1 MKPQANRLA
10 FTAFLALGLLTAT
23 VEARSLRHQN
33 HHDTNEEDDTN
44 KAMAEEELNRLKE
57 ENPQLH
63 SELMLQRLKE
73 TRRR

>member
-23 VEARSLRHQN
+23 VEARSLRH
-33 HHDTNEEDDTN
+33 HHDINEEDDTN

-57 ENPQLH
+57 ENPELH

-73 TRRR
+73 IRRR